1 MIEPEPPAE
10 PIEQPE
16 EPSQPVERRYPSTI
30 GGAFYIGI
38 LIATA
43 VGIVIVYRSHDWR
56 LGVRVVA
63 GALLAAALLRLVLPQ
78 RDAGMLAV
86 RSRVV
91 DVGLL
96 VVVGGALFF
105 LSGSIPDQPL

>member
-1 MIEPEPPAE
+1 MSEPEPAE

-16 EPSQPVERRYPSTI
+16 ESEEPVERRYPSTI

-43 VGIVIVYRSHDWR
+43 IGIGIVYRSHDWR

-63 GALLAAALLRLVLPQ
+63 GALFAAALLRLVLPQ

-86 RSRVV
+86 RSRVI

-96 VVVGGALFF
+96 VVIGGGLFV
-105 LSGSIPDQPL
+105 LAGNIPDQ

>member
-1 MIEPEPPAE
+1 MSEPESAV
-10 PIEQPE
+10 PE
-16 EPSQPVERRYPSTI
+16 ESEEHPEPVERRYPSTI

-43 VGIVIVYRSHDWR
+43 IGIGIVYRSHDWR

-63 GALLAAALLRLVLPQ
+63 GALFAAALLRLVLPQ

-86 RSRVV
+86 RSRVI
-91 DVGLL
+91 DVCLL
-96 VVVGGALFF
+96 SVVGGGLF
-105 LSGSIPDQPL
+105 LLAGSIPDQPGL

>member
-1 MIEPEPPAE
+1 VTEPEPAE

-16 EPSQPVERRYPSTI
+16 EPTEPVERRYPSTI

-56 LGVRVVA
+56 LGVRVIA
-63 GALLAAALLRLVLPQ
+63 GALFAAGLLRLVLPQ

-86 RSRVV
+86 RSRLI
-91 DVGLL
+91 DVSLL
-96 VVVGGALFF
+96 VAVGGALFF
-105 LSGSIPDQPL
+105 LAGNIPDQ